1 MSLKRVTA
9 VLVVLAAVLVSF
21 FVWWKLSLLPV
32 NSKDS
37 KSQTFIIAKGDGV
50 REIAKKLRDQGL
62 IRDQI
67 AFFVLVKWRL
77 GIDKNIQAG
86 SYRLA
91 PSLSLYDLASK
102 LTSGTEDLWIT
113 IPEGW
118 RWEEI
123 LEYLKTQG
131 FNIDQADWST
141 EEGKLFPD
149 TYLIPKQMPV
159 SGVHDLLR
167 QTFDTRTA
175 SLTITPQ
182 TLILASIVEREARH
196 ADDRPLVAS
205 VLLNRL
211 NIGMKLDI
219 DATVQYALGKSGNWW
234 PKNLSLDDLKIKSP
248 YNTYT
253 NNGLPPAPISNPG
266 LSAINA
272 ALHPAQTDYL
282 YYLSDKTGTIHYAKT
297 LEEHNSNVAKYLQ

>member
-1 MSLKRVTA
+1 MKRVTA
-9 VLVVLAAVLVSF
+9 VLVVLAAVLISF
-21 FVWWKLSLLPV
+21 FVWWKVSLLPV
-32 NSKDS
+32 NPQDTKL
-37 KSQTFIIAKGDGV
+37 QAFIIAKGDGV

-67 AFFVLVKWRL
+67 AFFALVKWRL

-86 SYRLA
+86 SYRLT

-118 RWEEI
+118 RSEEI
-123 LEYLKTQG
+123 LEYLKAQG
-131 FNIDQADWST
+131 FNVDDANWGP

-149 TYLIPKQMPV
+149 TYLIPKQMTI
-159 SGVHDLLR
+159 SAVHDLLR

-175 SLTITPQ
+175 GLTITPQ

-211 NIGMKLDI
+211 NIGMKLDV
-219 DATVQYALGKSGNWW
+219 DATVQYVVGKSGDWW
-234 PKNLSLDDLKIKSP
+234 PKQLSLADLKVKSL

-282 YYLSDKTGTIHYAKT
+282 YYLSDKAGTIHYART
-297 LEEHNSNVAKYLQ
+297 LDEHNSNVAKYLQ